1 MSNHCKCNFA
11 ISIVSEML
19 FLMLSILFIHFSFL
33 RNQIMFKM
41 KSDFNP
47 IYPRSLRKRSWHVIH
62 QIKSTH
68 MDYLELKG
76 FWNPSTYSWE
86 KWGVRCHTNFG
97 THCRR
102 SRGLVNYCAHQEA
115 YPEGA
120 AWADGA
126 TREHYGLWS
135 GWDWGSLHG
144 RKMSS
149 NYPN

>member
-19 FLMLSILFIHFSFL
+19 FMMLSILFIHFSFL
-33 RNQIMFKM
+33 RNQFMFKM

-76 FWNPSTYSWE
+76 FWNPSTYIRE

-97 THCRR
+97 THCRFVAGD
-102 SRGLVNYCAHQEA
+102 SRCKCQGYFRKTVVDTLLQLTGLTYI
-115 YPEGA
+115 
-120 AWADGA
+120 
-126 TREHYGLWS
+126 
-135 GWDWGSLHG
+135 
-144 RKMSS
+144 
-149 NYPN
+149 